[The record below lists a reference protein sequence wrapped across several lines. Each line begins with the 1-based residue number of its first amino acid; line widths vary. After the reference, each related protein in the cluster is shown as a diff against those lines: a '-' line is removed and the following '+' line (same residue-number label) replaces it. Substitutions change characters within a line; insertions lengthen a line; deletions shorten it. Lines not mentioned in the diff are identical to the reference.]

1 MDFPMLDWTGL
12 KFQEIMNEAEK
23 IRVTGNQLFKEG
35 KFKLAKAKYE
45 KVLREFNH
53 VNPQTDEEGKVFLD
67 TRNSLCLNVAACFL
81 KMGECRKSIDACNK
95 VHTLAFC
102 SGVLDSLVVE
112 LKAS

>member
-67 TRNSLCLNVAACFL
+67 TRLRASSKWENAESPLTHVIRCILWLSVPVFWILWWLN
-81 KMGECRKSIDACNK
+81 
-95 VHTLAFC
+95 
-102 SGVLDSLVVE
+102 
-112 LKAS
+112 